1 MSDAQLTTSFMQL
14 SPQPGNRSKSMNVT
28 VQQRV
33 IKVIA
38 DVLNR
43 KETEITLNAS
53 LRDDL
58 LASSLDQMTLF
69 IALEDEFQRSMPP
82 DEVTGLATV
91 RAIVDFIERK
101 LQVSSVT

>member
-1 MSDAQLTTSFMQL
+1 MIGAQHTAAFMHF
-14 SPQPGNRSKSMNVT
+14 SPQSGNRSKSMDLT

-43 KETEITLNAS
+43 KEAEIRPNSS

-82 DEVTGLATV
+82 EEVTGLATV
-91 RAIVDFIERK
+91 KAIVDFIERK
-101 LQVSSVT
+101 LQEPSSA